1 LQSGRTS
8 SPWSAALAAALAIGV
23 PAAAEEPQPGAAPEV
38 PLERLFKLPDSV
50 AAPGSEPRR
59 GGKTRAEW
67 LARFQQAQA
76 ELETA
81 RKALDDSRKELEEVA
96 PDAAWSV
103 TAPGLPVDPQ
113 PSEKS
118 IDFRLR
124 QEIRRQRE
132 EVERAERRLQD
143 LGIEANLAEVPEDW
157 RAQADTARPDAV
169 RPDAPRPD
177 AAPHR

>member
-1 LQSGRTS
+1 LQSERIG
-8 SPWSAALAAALAIGV
+8 SPSGGPRSARPRLGALFAALAVAG
-23 PAAAEEPQPGAAPEV
+23 PAAAQEAQPDAAPEV
-38 PLERLFKLPDSV
+38 PIERLFKLPDSV
-50 AAPGSEPRR
+50 AAPSSEPRR

-67 LARFQQAQA
+67 QARFQQAQA

-81 RKALDDSRKELEEVA
+81 RKALDDARKELEEVA

-124 QEIRRQRE
+124 QQIRRHRE
-132 EVERAERRLQD
+132 EVERAERRLD
-143 LGIEANLAEVPEDW
+143 ELGIEANLAEIPEDW
-157 RAQADTARPDAV
+157 RGPAEP
-169 RPDAPRPD
+169 APPE
-177 AAPHR
+177 AAPDR